1 MRTSAMAVLAYAAV
15 AVQPALNQGFGGS
28 PVGVWVPGL
37 AATLG
42 LFAFPPALALI
53 GTAMAGFLS
62 DCLQSPP
69 LGIETVCLTTVTF
82 LVRQVVGA
90 RPVLSV
96 PLAGAAAMAV
106 TFATLVA
113 AHATR
118 TIVAGVA
125 VDTAALMALAARHA
139 IGNAV
144 VVMMATWLVRASPFR
159 SVEC

>member
-15 AVQPALNQGFGGS
+15 AVQPALNQGFAGAPGA
-28 PVGVWVPGL
+28 VWLPGL
-37 AATLG
+37 AAVLG
-42 LFAFPPALALI
+42 LFAFPPALALL

-69 LGIETVCLTTVTF
+69 LGIETVCLTIVTF

-90 RPVLSV
+90 RPVLTL
-96 PLAGAAAMAV
+96 PLAGVAAMVV
-106 TFATLVA
+106 TFAALVA

-125 VDTAALMALAARHA
+125 IDSAALMALATRHA
-139 IGNAV
+139 IGNAI
-144 VVMMATWLVRASPFR
+144 VVMTATWFVRALPFR